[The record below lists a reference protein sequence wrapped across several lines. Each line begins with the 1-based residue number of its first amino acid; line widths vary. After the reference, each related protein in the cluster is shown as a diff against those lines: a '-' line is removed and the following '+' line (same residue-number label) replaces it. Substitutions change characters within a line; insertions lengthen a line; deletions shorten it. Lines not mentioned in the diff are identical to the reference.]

1 MKHTKPYSFDP
12 FSVMSYHDLTQE
24 ARRLR
29 RVNRKLRRAIRR
41 RAKEQGDCAEFVL
54 GNAPPKPNP
63 WRGGEPE
70 NTRQTMLLCGV
81 DCRPG
86 QQNLFETD
94 GEAARTLENQSPCRA
109 RAGRRG
115 TPIAR

>member
-1 MKHTKPYSFDP
+1 MKPAKQHPFDP
-12 FSVMSYHDLTQE
+12 LLATSYHDLSQE

-29 RVNRKLRRAIRR
+29 RANRKLRRAIRR
-41 RAKEQGDCAEFVL
+41 LSTEEDDCAEFAL
-54 GNAPPKPNP
+54 SNAAPKPKP

-94 GEAARTLENQSPCRA
+94 GEAARTLKNQ
-109 RAGRRG
+109 
-115 TPIAR
+115 